1 MSSPS
6 SQNTVPIRPPNLDT
20 IADQQNTSHSDTPFV
35 DMRNDENL
43 SSEEEE
49 VDMLGDSEHAETVD
63 AEDDYDEDQ
72 DRLQVLPAD
81 KRTFCELQSNNL
93 LASNA
98 SSNDL
103 PSLRQINRQV
113 KTTTKPP
120 ERDRRYNRRTAGV
133 LCNIGSAVWCRERDN
148 RHA

>member
-1 MSSPS
+1 
-6 SQNTVPIRPPNLDT
+6 
-20 IADQQNTSHSDTPFV
+20 
-35 DMRNDENL
+35 MRNYDDI
-43 SSEEEE
+43 SSEEEDS
-49 VDMLGDSEHAETVD
+49 DMLGDSEHAETDD

-103 PSLRQINRQV
+103 PSLKQINRQV

-120 ERDRRYNRRTAGV
+120 ERDRRYNRRTAG
-133 LCNIGSAVWCRERDN
+133 LLYPIEEATWEPYSEFKGNNKFYDFCKANNHMDLIDQRLFSDD
-148 RHA
+148 